1 MDSQWSYLALQSLY
15 AVPTFLTVIA
25 LLYLVS
31 RGLPER
37 KESFSASKAFVAYCY
52 SLIGL
57 GVVAGVI
64 GLTLFVR
71 IGMMAAFDIDWTE
84 DDLTLASVI
93 TGTGLIIT
101 LVHILAKSAAGERA
115 REAMTAAKRL
125 YLSWM
130 TFGFGIAALVSIP
143 LAIYAVVRYYRE
155 IITPDPPAT
164 QIAMAIVLVLIW
176 VYYLMRLL
184 READRWE

>member
-1 MDSQWSYLALQSLY
+1 MEWFVLIS
-15 AVPTFLTVIA
+15 AVPALLTVIA

-37 KESFSASKAFVAYCY
+37 KESFSAMKAFVAYCY

-64 GLTLFVR
+64 GLALFVR
-71 IGMMAAFDIDWTE
+71 IGMMAAFDVDWTE
-84 DDLTLASVI
+84 NDVTVASVI
-93 TGTGLIIT
+93 TGIGLIIT

-115 REAMTAAKRL
+115 REAVTAAKRL

-130 TFGFGIAALVSIP
+130 TFGLGIGTLVSVP
-143 LAIYAVVRYYRE
+143 LAVYRIVRYYRE
-155 IITPDPPAT
+155 VITPDPPAT
-164 QIAMAIVLVLIW
+164 ELAVAIVLVVIW

-184 READRWE
+184 READRWD